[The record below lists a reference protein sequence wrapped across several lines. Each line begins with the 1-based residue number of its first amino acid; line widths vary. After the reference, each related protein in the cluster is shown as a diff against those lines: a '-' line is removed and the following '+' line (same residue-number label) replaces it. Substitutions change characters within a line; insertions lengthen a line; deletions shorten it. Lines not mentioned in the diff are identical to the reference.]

1 MLNYLDTLTAGDKIA
16 IYDDRTSDYTIAEVD
31 EVFETQ
37 VYIKNSWYGAH
48 IPFRKSNGKSID
60 KTNQWI
66 TLCSV
71 TQAEQLKA
79 KAKEAETAKKVA
91 EELAEAQY
99 KAECNE
105 RKAKLIAVLNDKD
118 VIIDSD
124 KHLEQLLEMLIGF

>member
-1 MLNYLDTLTAGDKIA
+1 MLNYLDTLTAGSKIA

-31 EVFETQ
+31 EVSETQ
-37 VYIKNSWYGAH
+37 VYVKNSWYYAH
-48 IPFRKSNGKSID
+48 IAFKKSDGKSID

-71 TQAEQLKA
+71 TEAEQLKA
-79 KAKEAETAKKVA
+79 KAAKAKVA
-91 EELAEAQY
+91 QEVTKELAEARY

-118 VIIDSD
+118 VTIDSD
-124 KHLEQLLEMLIGF
+124 KHLEQLLEVLIGF